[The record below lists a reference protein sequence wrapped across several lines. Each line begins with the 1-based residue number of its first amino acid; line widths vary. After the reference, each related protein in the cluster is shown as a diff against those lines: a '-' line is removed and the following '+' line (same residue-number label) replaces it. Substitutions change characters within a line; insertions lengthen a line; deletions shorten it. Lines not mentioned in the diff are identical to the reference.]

1 MQNDAK
7 KAQFVPVENEIKTL
21 IFWRSARKLT
31 TKLCKLYKNTKRNM
45 KVLTKSTIGDKL

>member
-21 IFWRSARKLT
+21 IFWRSARK
-31 TKLCKLYKNTKRNM
+31 KMIKLYKIHKNTKRNM